1 MNCHAHPPEA
11 DARHRAAEG
20 ERAADGAP
28 IAWTRV
34 HALPDFVYFN
44 HSQHVIGN
52 VACREC
58 HGAVETM
65 ERVRQEAPL
74 TMGWCIDCHRARA
87 RGPAFRRSP
96 QHRLRTVP
104 LLADRINNL

>member
-1 MNCHAHPPEA
+1 VE
-11 DARHRAAEG
+11 
-20 ERAADGAP
+20 
-28 IAWTRV
+28 TRV
-34 HALPDFVYFN
+34 HALPYFVYFN

-87 RGPAFRRSP
+87 AAPHSGGLPSTDCGRC
-96 QHRLRTVP
+96 HY
-104 LLADRINNL
+104 